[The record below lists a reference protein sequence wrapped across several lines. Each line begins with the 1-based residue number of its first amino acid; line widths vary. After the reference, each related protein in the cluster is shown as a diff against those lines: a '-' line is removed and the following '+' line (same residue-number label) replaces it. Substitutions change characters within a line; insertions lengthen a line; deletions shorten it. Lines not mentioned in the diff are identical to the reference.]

1 MVCKRYLT
9 TLHSY
14 FLGLVLSTV
23 LREKLV
29 SIENLYLDPNNPR
42 YADITQRSFDIPTEK
57 VTYHSVQKKAFERI
71 LDDRF
76 LVQQLKDSILKIG
89 FLPVDRLVVM
99 ELEGNPGKYLV
110 IEGNRRLAAIK
121 SLLEDRDN
129 GEIDV
134 PEDIEKTLMNL
145 PVLVIAEQDPRSRR
159 YLARV
164 FQGVRH
170 LSGVREWGPYQQAQI
185 VAMMLDEGKDLQEI
199 CDTLG
204 ITKRRANILRK
215 CYYAMNQM
223 KSDPD
228 YDEHYRPNLFSY
240 FDDLFRIRKLREWME
255 WNDDENLF
263 ENTEHRHMFY
273 NWIVGEE
280 EEGKLLSP
288 KISDHKEVRHLR
300 QLMEDPAQFRRF
312 CNTPTLR
319 ITDAVTGI
327 ATTQARIDWRE
338 ILSSNLNVLNQIPA
352 LDFQHAT
359 EDDKKLLEQ
368 VIEICNGHLSMIE
381 AIQTR
386 KGQT

>member
-42 YADITQRSFDIPTEK
+42 YADITQRPFDIPTEK
-57 VTYHSVQKKAFERI
+57 VTYHSVQGKAFERI

-228 YDEHYRPNLFSY
+228 YDEYYRPNLFSY

-288 KISDHKEVRHLR
+288 KVSDHKEVRHLR

-352 LDFQHAT
+352 LDFQHTT

-381 AIQTR
+381 AIQTK